1 MLDCKLS
8 DDFNPPRKIV
18 ITIIMI
24 LKTGIDIIEIHRI
37 QAALDRHGERFLKR
51 VFTELETV
59 ECCGRAE
66 ALAARFAAKEAAAKA
81 LGTGIG
87 PISWREVET
96 LHKWSGEPYLV
107 LHGTAEKIAARLGLA
122 VWAVSLSHS
131 RENAIAVVVAASEE
145 LRN

>member
-1 MLDCKLS
+1 
-8 DDFNPPRKIV
+8 
-18 ITIIMI
+18 MI
-24 LKTGIDIIEIHRI
+24 LKSGIDIIEIARI

-51 VFTELETV
+51 VFTDLEII
-59 ECCGRAE
+59 ECRGRTE
-66 ALAARFAAKEAAAKA
+66 ALAVRFAAKEAASKA

-107 LHGTAEKIAARLGLA
+107 LRGTAERIAEELGLA

-131 RENAIAVVVAASEE
+131 RENAIAVVVATSE
-145 LRN
+145 